1 MPEFDP
7 PIGNVRLTRRKFL
20 AYSGL
25 TLTVV
30 ACGPAATSSAPSSS
44 GPAPSQSGAAPS
56 ESLAPSA
63 SPAGGV
69 LRYGQAADLGNLS
82 PWALEGAD
90 YPVYNQSFSRLV
102 WKDAE
107 GKESGDLAESWVIAP
122 DGLSIE
128 LKLRPGVKWHDGKDF
143 TAQDYLTMYGYLSD
157 PALEGDIGVSKIKA
171 LLTPVTAIE
180 APDATTLVMRFAA
193 PLPYV
198 TDILDYFYAIRI
210 DDTSD
215 PQFLSNLPVG
225 TGPFKMTEYIGGQ
238 GATFEANPDY
248 HLPDRPLLDG
258 FSIAVYGGG
267 DNLAPNLLSG
277 TVDGSCSPTRLKR
290 RHSRTTPT
298 TTSRST
304 RPASSGIWRSTARRR
319 PSTRRRFARRCRTR

>member
-1 MPEFDP
+1 M
-7 PIGNVRLTRRKFL
+7 GHCARR
-20 AYSGL
+20 A
-25 TLTVV
+25 V
-30 ACGPAATSSAPSSS
+30 
-44 GPAPSQSGAAPS
+44 
-56 ESLAPSA
+56 
-63 SPAGGV
+63 
-69 LRYGQAADLGNLS
+69 
-82 PWALEGAD
+82 
-90 YPVYNQSFSRLV
+90 
-102 WKDAE
+102 
-107 GKESGDLAESWVIAP
+107 
-122 DGLSIE
+122 IE

-143 TAQDYLTMYGYLSD
+143 TAQDYLTMYAYLSD

-267 DNLAPNLLSG
+267 GNLAPNLLSG
-277 TVDGSCSPTRLKR
+277 TVDGVLLANQAEAET
-290 RHSRTTPT
+290 SRTTPT

-304 RPASSGIWRSTARRR
+304 RPASSESGGQLREGALRQEGGSPGAVVLDKSPGHGGCRPLRSRAARLLAILQPRGNGL
-319 PSTRRRFARRCRTR
+319 S